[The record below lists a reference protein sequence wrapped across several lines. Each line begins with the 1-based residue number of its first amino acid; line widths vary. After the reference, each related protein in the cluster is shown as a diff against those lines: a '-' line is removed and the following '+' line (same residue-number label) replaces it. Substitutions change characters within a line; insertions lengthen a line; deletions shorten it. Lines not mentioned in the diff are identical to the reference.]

1 MQENERFKEIFD
13 KSPVGILIYGS
24 DGKLEDANRS
34 ALEIIGCELDTIL
47 GMDLFYNQE
56 ILQKLANLDE
66 TGPIK
71 FQGRLEEHV
80 QNSKQICPNSSLF
93 IQFYVSAINSGYL
106 IEIQDITEK
115 KEEQEKILANE
126 KKYQSFFEDDL
137 TGDFIAKPDGTIL
150 DCNPSFIE
158 IYGFN
163 NREIALKSDMSKFNP
178 DDWINLVE
186 QLKKDRKIKGHQT
199 VHTRSDGSVI
209 HVVANIVGIFNESNE
224 LLEIKGYLFDD
235 TERKKA
241 EQFLKE
247 SKEKYHKLFDEDLT
261 GDFIATLDGKIL
273 ECNPAFADIYGFY
286 DRDKAAKSNIS
297 KFNSFDWPYMITRL
311 KRERKLLGFQS
322 WQRRSDGMRIHV
334 VANLVG
340 IFNNENEMI
349 QVKGYMFDDTERKKA
364 EEEVKRS
371 KSQMNE
377 ILDSIQDGFIALSQ
391 YWHFTYANHCAEEF
405 FNADYDDLIGQNLW
419 ETFPQLIGSVIETGF
434 KKAKDDHEIQHF
446 EAQGLKNPEKWYD
459 FSVYP
464 SSDGISAY
472 WRDITER
479 RKKTEK

>member
-1 MQENERFKEIFD
+1 MLENDRFKEIFD
-13 KSPVGILIYGS
+13 KSPIGILIYES
-24 DGKLEDANRS
+24 EGKLVDANRS
-34 ALEIIGCELDTIL
+34 ALEIIGCELDVVL
-47 GMDLFYNQE
+47 GMDLFFNNEIQE
-56 ILQKLANLDE
+56 KLANLDE
-66 TGPIK
+66 NGPIK
-71 FQGRLEEHV
+71 FQGRLTEHV
-80 QNSKQICPNSSLF
+80 KDAEHICQNSSLF
-93 IQFYVSAINSGYL
+93 IQFYVSTIDSGYL
-106 IEIQDITEK
+106 VEIQDITEK
-115 KEEQEKILANE
+115 KKEQEKILANE

-158 IYGFN
+158 IYGLN
-163 NREIALKSDMSKFNP
+163 SREMALKTNMSRFNP
-178 DDWINLVE
+178 EDWMRLVG
-186 QLKKDRKIKGHQT
+186 QLKEDQKIKGHQT
-199 VHTRSDGSVI
+199 VHTRSDGAVI
-209 HVVANIVGIFNESNE
+209 HVVANIVGIFNDSNE
-224 LLEIKGYLFDD
+224 LLEIKGYLYDD

-286 DRDKAAKSNIS
+286 DRNKAAKSNIS

-334 VANLVG
+334 IANLVG
-340 IFNNENEMI
+340 IFNDKNEMI

-371 KSQMNE
+371 KSQMTE
-377 ILDSIQDGFIALSQ
+377 ILDSIQDGFVALSQ
-391 YWHFTYANHCAEEF
+391 YWHFTYVNHCAEEF

-419 ETFPQLIGSVIETGF
+419 ETFPELIGSAIETGF

-446 EAQGLKNPEKWYD
+446 ESRGLKNSEKWYD

-464 SSDGISAY
+464 SSDGVSAY
-472 WRDITER
+472 WREVTDR
-479 RKKTEK
+479 RKKNID

>member
-1 MQENERFKEIFD
+1 MLKKDRFKEIFD
-13 KSPVGILIYGS
+13 KSPIGILIYES
-24 DGKLEDANRS
+24 KGKLMDANRS
-34 ALEIIGCELDTIL
+34 ALEIIGCELDSVL
-47 GMDLFYNQE
+47 GMDLFFNPEIQE
-56 ILQKLANLDE
+56 KLANLTE
-66 TGPIK
+66 KGSIK
-71 FQGRLEEHV
+71 FQGRLEEHF
-80 QNSKQICPNSSLF
+80 KDAEHICQDSSLF
-93 IQFYVSAINSGYL
+93 IQFYISAIDSGYL
-106 IEIQDITEK
+106 VEIQDITEK
-115 KEEQEKILANE
+115 KEEKEKIIANE

-158 IYGFN
+158 IYGLK
-163 NREIALKSDMSKFNP
+163 NREMALNTNMSRFNP
-178 DDWINLVE
+178 EDWINLVE
-186 QLKKDRKIKGHQT
+186 QLTEDHKIKGHQT
-199 VHTRSDGSVI
+199 VHTRSDGTVI
-209 HVVANIVGIFNESNE
+209 HVVANIVGIFNDSNE
-224 LLEIKGYLFDD
+224 LIEIKGYLFDD

-322 WQRRSDGMRIHV
+322 WQRRSDGLRIHV

-340 IFNNENEMI
+340 IFNDDNEMI

-371 KSQMNE
+371 KSQMTE
-377 ILDSIQDGFIALSQ
+377 ILDSIQDGFVALSQ
-391 YWHFTYANHCAEEF
+391 YWHFTYVNHCAEEF
-405 FNADYDDLIGQNLW
+405 FNADYDDLIGQNIW
-419 ETFPQLIGSVIETGF
+419 ETFPELIGSAIETEF
-434 KKAKDDHEIQHF
+434 KKAKDEHEIQHF
-446 EAQGLKNPEKWYD
+446 ESRGLKDSEKWYD

-464 SSDGISAY
+464 SSDGVSAY
-472 WRDITER
+472 WREVTER
-479 RKKTEK
+479 RKNTD

>member
-1 MQENERFKEIFD
+1 MLGNDRFKEIFD
-13 KSPVGILIYGS
+13 KSSIGILIYGS

-34 ALEIIGCELDTIL
+34 ALKIIGCELNTIL
-47 GMDLFYNQE
+47 GMDLSFNKE
-56 ILQKLANLDE
+56 ILQKLSNLDE

-71 FQGRLEEHV
+71 FQGRLAEYFKDS
-80 QNSKQICPNSSLF
+80 NNICQNSSLF
-93 IQFYVSAINSGYL
+93 IQFYVSPINSGYL
-106 IEIQDITEK
+106 IEILDITEK

-137 TGDFIAKPDGTIL
+137 TGDFIAKADGTIL

-163 NREIALKSDMSKFNP
+163 NHDMALKTNMSRFNP
-178 DDWINLVE
+178 EDWVKLVE
-186 QLKKDRKIKGHQT
+186 QLKVDKKIKGHQT
-199 VHTRSDGSVI
+199 VHTRSDGVVI
-209 HVVANIVGIFNESNE
+209 HVVANIVGIFNDSNE
-224 LLEIKGYLFDD
+224 LQEIKGYLFDD
-235 TERKKA
+235 TERKTA

-261 GDFIATLDGKIL
+261 GDFIATLDGRIL

-334 VANLVG
+334 IANLVG
-340 IFNNENEMI
+340 IFNDENEMI

-377 ILDSIQDGFIALSQ
+377 ILDSIQDGFVALSQ
-391 YWHFTYANHCAEEF
+391 YWHFTYVNQCAEEF
-405 FNADYDDLIGQNLW
+405 FNSDYDDLIGQNIW
-419 ETFPQLIGSVIETGF
+419 ETFPELIGSVIETSF
-434 KKAKDDHEIQHF
+434 KKARDDHEIQHF
-446 EAQGLKNPEKWYD
+446 ESPGLKDSEKWYD

-464 SSDGISAY
+464 SSDGVSAY
-472 WRDITER
+472 WREITER
-479 RKKTEK
+479 RQTQK

>member
-1 MQENERFKEIFD
+1 MPERERFKEIFD
-13 KSPVGILIYGS
+13 KSPIGILIYGS
-24 DGKLEDANRS
+24 DGKLVDANRS
-34 ALEIIGCELDTIL
+34 ALKIVGCNLDTVL
-47 GMDLFYNQE
+47 GMDLFYNPEIQE
-56 ILQKLANLDE
+56 KLADLDK

-71 FQGRLEEHV
+71 FQGRLKEHV
-80 QNSKQICPNSSLF
+80 KDAEHTCQNSSLYV
-93 IQFYVSAINSGYL
+93 QFYISSLESGYL
-106 IEIQDITEK
+106 VEIQDITEK
-115 KEEQEKILANE
+115 KEEKEKIIANE

-158 IYGFN
+158 IYGFK
-163 NREIALKSDMSKFNP
+163 NREIALKSNMSRFNP
-178 DDWINLVE
+178 EDWINLVE
-186 QLKKDRKIKGHQT
+186 DLTGDHKIKGHQT
-199 VHTRSDGSVI
+199 VHTRSDGTVI
-209 HVVANIVGIFNESNE
+209 HVVANIVGIFNDSNK
-224 LLEIKGYLFDD
+224 LMEIKGYVFDD

-297 KFNSFDWPYMITRL
+297 KFNSFDWPYMVTRL

-334 VANLVG
+334 IANLVG
-340 IFNNENEMI
+340 IFNDENEMI

-364 EEEVKRS
+364 EEEVERS
-371 KSQMNE
+371 KSQMTE
-377 ILDSIQDGFIALSQ
+377 ILGSIQDGFVALSQ
-391 YWHFTYANHCAEEF
+391 YWHFTYVNHCAEEF
-405 FNADYDDLIGQNLW
+405 FNSDYDDLIGQNLW
-419 ETFPQLIGSVIETGF
+419 ETFPELVGSAIESGF
-434 KKAKDDHEIQHF
+434 KKAKDNHEIQHF
-446 EAQGLKNPEKWYD
+446 ESRGLKGSEKLYD

-472 WRDITER
+472 WREIKPKE
-479 RKKTEK
+479 KKSD